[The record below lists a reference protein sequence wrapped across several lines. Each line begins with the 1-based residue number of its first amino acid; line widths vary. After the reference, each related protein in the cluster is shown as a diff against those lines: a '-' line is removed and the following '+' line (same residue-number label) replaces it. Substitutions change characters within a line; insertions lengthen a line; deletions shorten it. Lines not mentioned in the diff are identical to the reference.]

1 MKPNL
6 NAKKNK
12 SNETIKRL
20 WNYFKYEKKRIII
33 VMILVILSTLASV
46 SNPALMLVAIDN
58 FITKGNLEGLLW
70 IVWILVILSIITTF
84 FEYFSKSIM
93 VKVSETTLYRI
104 RKELFEHLEHLSLS
118 FFDSNKKGDL
128 MSRFTNDF
136 NAISETLSDVLIEAL
151 SSSIMLIGTT
161 IMMFIINPILAITTI
176 LTVPLFFTIVFK
188 LGSKIGKLHSNR
200 QKVLGELTAYA
211 EERIGGIQVVKSY
224 GKEKETLEEFK
235 LFNEDFK
242 ETSRKAVLYSSM
254 MMPANIAITN
264 LSNILLISVGSILT
278 IKGYATVGSILAFL
292 SYSRMF
298 RRPINQ
304 LAVIYTS
311 IQSAL
316 AGAERIFAII
326 DQEIE
331 IKDVD
336 YPIELGNVKGNVEFI
351 DVSFG
356 YEPNKLVLKNINLD
370 VKKGENIAFVGPTGA
385 GKTTIINLLTRFYDV
400 NLGVIKIDDKDI
412 SQVRKHELRKNIGI
426 VLQDTYLFKGT
437 VLDNIK
443 YGKRDAT
450 VEEVIEA
457 CKKSQAHAFIR
468 RLPDGY
474 NSEVLEEGSNFSQG
488 QRQLIAIARAILAN
502 PSILILDEAT
512 SNVDTRTE
520 VDIQRGMEQLMKGK
534 TSFIIAHRLSTIV
547 NADKIIVI
555 NNGEIVEQG
564 KHDEL
569 IKSEGFYYNLY
580 KSQFDK

>member
-58 FITKGNLEGLLW
+58 FIAKGNLEGLLW

-136 NAISETLSDVLIEAL
+136 TAISETLSDVLIEAL

-188 LGSKIGKLHSNR
+188 LGSKIGKLHSDR

>member
-136 NAISETLSDVLIEAL
+136 TAISETLSDVLIEAL

-188 LGSKIGKLHSNR
+188 LGSKIGKLHSDR

-356 YEPNKLVLKNINLD
+356 YEPNKLVLKNINID

-400 NLGVIKIDDKDI
+400 NLGVIKIDGKDI

-450 VEEVIEA
+450 MEEVIEA